1 MAYQNFI
8 PELWAEKIQREN
20 EKMLVL
26 AKLCNRQWEGEL
38 KKKGDTV
45 HILGIGQPTI
55 GDYDGTSITAPETLS
70 DTTIPLVI
78 DKAKYFNVLVDD
90 VDRRQAAGDIMEYIL
105 AEASE
110 ALAVQED
117 SDIAACI
124 SAGVTTPNKKEVAS
138 VTAAGETSAR
148 RYLQKA
154 KTMLYKNGV
163 KKNAEIV
170 AVVSPDFLER
180 VEIEVENL
188 ETDNK
193 KTATNGF
200 VGKTSGISLYLSN
213 NVHTVGEAGA
223 EKEHIYVMTR
233 RAVAH
238 ASQINEVKAYAPEDL
253 FADAVKGLNTYGTK
267 VVRPG
272 ELVVLEVAA
281 YA

>member
-1 MAYQNFI
+1 MAYTKFI

-45 HILGIGQPTI
+45 HILGIGAPTI
-55 GDYDGTSITAPETLS
+55 GDYDGTAIEAPETLA
-70 DTTIPLVI
+70 DTSIPLVI

-105 AEASE
+105 QEASE
-110 ALAVQED
+110 ALAVQRD
-117 SDIAACI
+117 SDIATCI
-124 SAGVTTPNKKEVAS
+124 SAGVKSENKIAAAS
-138 VTAAGETSAR
+138 VTATGDTSAR

-163 KKNAEIV
+163 KKNSEIV

-188 ETDNK
+188 ETDNT

-213 NVHTVGEAGA
+213 NIHTEST
-223 EKEHIYVMTR
+223 KEHIYVMTR

-238 ASQINEVKAYAPEDL
+238 ASQINEVKAYSPEDL

-272 ELVVLEVAA
+272 ELVVLEVTA